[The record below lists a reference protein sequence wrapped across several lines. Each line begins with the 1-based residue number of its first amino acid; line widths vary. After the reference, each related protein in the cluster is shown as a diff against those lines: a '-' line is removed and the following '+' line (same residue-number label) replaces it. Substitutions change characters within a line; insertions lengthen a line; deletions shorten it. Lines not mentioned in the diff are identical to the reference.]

1 MKYKIGDEVK
11 VVKGGYYYCSPEVWL
26 SVYKDLVSENSA
38 IGKGGYMC
46 TICGVKENVSGYNWY
61 QLRDYGNWYTEEAL
75 ELVKKLPFK
84 VGTLLNY
91 NGIKMSFV
99 GEEKYG
105 LVAEVVY
112 PNTGGWNRSDRTV
125 PKDYQSRYTNLYY
138 YVSANEP
145 LWEPESDKTTGFK
158 EPVPEIDL
166 KAIRVS
172 SDKFEA
178 NPCKDLATGIE
189 PHYTEY
195 FNRQIKVV
203 YSKPNEELQKPVD
216 INKKKKSKF
225 LVHL

>member
-11 VVKGGYYYCSPEVWL
+11 VVKGGYYYCSPE
-26 SVYKDLVSENSA
+26 SFNEQAKDLVSENSG
-38 IGKGGYMC
+38 IGKSGDMC
-46 TICGVKENVSGYNWY
+46 TIYEVKENVSGYNWY
-61 QLRDYGNWYTEEAL
+61 QLKGYGNWYTEEAL

-138 YVSANEP
+138 YFS
-145 LWEPESDKTTGFK
+145 LLSGFS
-158 EPVPEIDL
+158 
-166 KAIRVS
+166 R
-172 SDKFEA
+172 
-178 NPCKDLATGIE
+178 
-189 PHYTEY
+189 
-195 FNRQIKVV
+195 
-203 YSKPNEELQKPVD
+203 
-216 INKKKKSKF
+216 NKI
-225 LVHL
+225 